1 MRRGRFL
8 AGFLLVAVLLLGVVA
23 SGCIGSGGGGSTT
36 STSGSSESASSTQSS
51 SHSGGTS
58 TQSSTGGGSGSSSTT
73 TSAAGSEYWTPWN
86 STVKVAVNGKDYWI
100 TYVRYRVSVSGSEGS
115 GTYEI
120 EKSRGYNTI
129 HLYASGSDGEKKDLG
144 DVKVFEYWGRIT
156 PVQDQELQYPVEYR
170 IWVKNFSP
178 ATDQYFL
185 APMPNFMALMQGSV
199 VGMEVNYGDSHYIWT
214 NPASF
219 GHYSEMPYTEGDSD
233 LIGTLGGVPVYAY
246 WMSMVMVPL
255 WGDISKRDMRT
266 GGSYNAG
273 FMGIGY
279 SYRITPDGTAHIGEY
294 SFWTAN
300 VEWSWSVGAVRGNG
314 SARIAPEL
322 PVPIRIEGSFAGY
335 TEGGSGQISA
345 SLQLED
351 IKLSKNFGQVE
362 EPEST
367 WTPAHTKTTTT
378 ASTSTTTTQTQTET
392 ENWRKN
398 WDASEP
404 VKIGDSEYVIK
415 GITYDITYKTPGG
428 EVHYTM
434 KRGYNETDSGYLF
447 YAVVTMDDGSV
458 YRFTV
463 RTTSENLVE
472 YTGWV
477 LWMPSAFQLAESDS
491 PDEIDIDGSNCHYS
505 LGDSGP
511 EGDPSCGVEIT
522 QNPFDQIWDLY
533 NGFAGGIYGDIVT
546 VGDLSSNGNGYT
558 VSPDGTISLA
568 GMNFRLY
575 NVSWSGSF
583 MGALPASGYTLV
595 ARELP
600 FPVEIVASI
609 SGIGGGSLY
618 LHTKITDIKMEKV
631 QG

>member
-8 AGFLLVAVLLLGVVA
+8 TGFLLVAVLLLGVVA
-23 SGCIGSGGGGSTT
+23 SGCLGGGGGGSTT
-36 STSGSSESASSTQSS
+36 SAPSSSESASSTQSS
-51 SHSGGTS
+51 SHGGGTS
-58 TQSSTGGGSGSSSTT
+58 TQSSSEGGSQSSPTT
-73 TSAAGSEYWTPWN
+73 TSSAGSEYWTPWN
-86 STVKVAVNGKDYWI
+86 STVKVSVNGKNYWI
-100 TYVRYRVSVSGSEGS
+100 TYVKYRVSVSGSEGS

-129 HLYASGSDGEKKDLG
+129 HLYAGSSNGGKKDLG
-144 DVKVFEYWGRIT
+144 EVRVFEYWGRIT
-156 PVQDQELQYPVEYR
+156 PIQDQELQYPVEYR
-170 IWVKNFSP
+170 IWVKDFSP

-185 APMPNFMALMQGSV
+185 APMPNFMALTQGSV
-199 VGMEVNYGDSHYIWT
+199 VGMEVKYGDSHYLWM
-214 NPASF
+214 NPASL
-219 GHYSEMPYTEGDSD
+219 GHYSEMPYAEGDSD

-255 WGDISKRDMRT
+255 WGDLSKRDMRT

-279 SYRITPDGTAHIGEY
+279 SYRITPDGTVHIGDH
-294 SFWTAN
+294 SFWTAE

-314 SARIAPEL
+314 SANIAPEL

-335 TEGGSGQISA
+335 TEGGSGQVSA
-345 SLQLED
+345 NLQLED
-351 IKLSKNFGQVE
+351 IKLSESFGQVE

-367 WTPAHTKTTTT
+367 WTPTRTETTTT
-378 ASTSTTTTQTQTET
+378 TTTTTTTQTQAET
-392 ENWRKN
+392 ENWRKT

-404 VKIGDSEYVIK
+404 LEIGGTEYVIK
-415 GITYDITYKTPGG
+415 GVTYDITYKTPGG

-434 KRGYNETDSGYLF
+434 ERGYNKTTDGYVA
-447 YAVVTMDDGSV
+447 YAVVRMDGGST
-458 YRFTV
+458 YRFEAYF
-463 RTTSENLVE
+463 SGEELGE

-477 LWMPSAFQLAESDS
+477 LWVPSAFQLIESNSPERIAINGPNCYYSLSDS
-491 PDEIDIDGSNCHYS
+491 GQ
-505 LGDSGP
+505 
-511 EGDPSCGVEIT
+511 EGDPTCGEEIT
-522 QNPFDQIWDLY
+522 HNPFDQIWDVF
-533 NGFAGGIYGDIVT
+533 NGFAGGIYGDVAEVT
-546 VGDLSSNGNGYT
+546 SLSGSGSGYT
-558 VSPDGTISLA
+558 VSQDGTASLA
-568 GMNFRLY
+568 GMSFKLY

-609 SGIGGGSLY
+609 NGIGGGSLY
-618 LHTKITDIKMEKV
+618 LHTEITDIKMEEA